1 MLSKYVK
8 LPSLQH
14 LKKNLALLMKISSP
28 KYRHFAQNFYSL
40 SIHSS
45 PWSYQLNLSR
55 LQSFTFAAFIL
66 VTMFFHFTH
75 FVFYLIHYRSVP
87 YERLK
92 PIVTFVTSFTARFS
106 HTYKRSILFFQLFK
120 YGYSSLNIKLF
131 LNSLSD
137 SVISSQL

>member
-14 LKKNLALLMKISSP
+14 LKKSLALLMKISSP

-55 LQSFTFAAFIL
+55 LQSFTFAVFIL

-75 FVFYLIHYRSVP
+75 FVFYLIHYRSIP

-92 PIVTFVTSFTARFS
+92 PIVTFFTSFTARFS
-106 HTYKRSILFFQLFK
+106 HINDQFFFSNFSNTVTLLPTSNCF
-120 YGYSSLNIKLF
+120 LTLF
-131 LNSLSD
+131 L
-137 SVISSQL
+137 IP